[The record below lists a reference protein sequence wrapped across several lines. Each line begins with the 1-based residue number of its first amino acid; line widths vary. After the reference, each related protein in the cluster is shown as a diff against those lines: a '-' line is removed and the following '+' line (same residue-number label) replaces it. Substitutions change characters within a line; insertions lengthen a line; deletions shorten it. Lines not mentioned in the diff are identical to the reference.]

1 MRLGTRI
8 FIAYLLIFIICFYYP
23 IDRMLKDLRTRY
35 VEGIED
41 PLVDQANI
49 LAAIVGV
56 EMENEQFN
64 REKLY
69 RAFEHA
75 YSRPFSAKIY
85 DFLKTN
91 VDVRVYITD
100 TFGRIL
106 FDSENRQNEGADY
119 SEWRDVSLTLQGEY
133 GARTTRK
140 DPGDPTS
147 SVLYVSA
154 PILIKEKIV
163 GVLTVAKPTT
173 NVNIFFKGA
182 RPRILRIGIV
192 SMAIAIFLSF
202 VVSIWITKPIKRL
215 TQYANDVREGKR
227 IELPKL
233 RGKELMKMGMA
244 FEKMRDA
251 LEGKKYVEHYVQTL
265 THEIKSPISAIR
277 GAAELLEEGVP
288 PEKQVRFLS
297 NIRNEA
303 NRIQDIVDRMLE
315 LSELETKRTLQKVEI
330 ISLSGLIRTI
340 LESKEPLFSQKKL
353 SVAVQVRDDI
363 FVKGDSFLLHEAVSN
378 LIQNAIDFSPLC
390 GKIELAAQVDGRM
403 LNFTVKDHGP
413 GIPDYAKERVFD
425 RFFSLQRPDTGKKS
439 TGLGLNFVK
448 EVADLHH
455 GGIKLENLPEKGL
468 RATLSLPA

>member
-8 FIAYLLIFIICFYYP
+8 FIAYLLIFVICFYYP
-23 IDRMLKDLRTRY
+23 IDRILKDLRTRY

-56 EMENEQFN
+56 EMENDQFN
-64 REKLY
+64 PEKFY
-69 RAFEHA
+69 RAFENT
-75 YSRPFSAKIY
+75 YSRPLSAKIY
-85 DFLKTN
+85 DFLKTH
-91 VDVRVYITD
+91 VDIRVYITD
-100 TFGRIL
+100 TLGRIL

-119 SEWRDVSLTLQGEY
+119 SGWRDVSLTLQGEY

-140 DPGDPTS
+140 DPEDPTS
-147 SVLYVSA
+147 PVLYVAA
-154 PILIKEKIV
+154 PILVKGKMA

-173 NVNIFFKGA
+173 NVNIFFKSA
-182 RPRILRIGIV
+182 KPRIFRIGIV
-192 SMAIAIFLSF
+192 SIAIAIFLSLI
-202 VVSIWITKPIKRL
+202 VSIWITKPIKRL

-227 IELPKL
+227 VELPKL
-233 RGKELMKMGMA
+233 GGNELMQMGIA
-244 FEKMRDA
+244 FEKMREA
-251 LEGKKYVEHYVQTL
+251 LEGKKYVEQYVQTL
-265 THEIKSPISAIR
+265 THEIKSPLSAIR

-288 PEKQVRFLS
+288 PEKHVRFLS

-315 LSELETKRTLQKVEI
+315 LSELEIKRTLQKVEI
-330 ISLSGLIRTI
+330 ISLSTLIRTI

-353 SVAVQVRDDI
+353 SVAVQVKDDI
-363 FVKGDSFLLHEAVSN
+363 FVEGDSFLLHEAISN
-378 LIQNAIDFSPLC
+378 LIQNAIDFSPIC
-390 GKIELAAQVDGRM
+390 GQIELTAQADGRM
-403 LNFTVKDHGP
+403 LNFIVNDHGP

-425 RFFSLQRPDTGKKS
+425 KFFSLQRPDTGKKS

-455 GGIKLENLPEKGL
+455 GEIKLENLPEKGL